1 VIQVI
6 KKNEELSVMTGG
18 ASDAGKFTNKA
29 PGVLKGVGSN
39 WNDVGF

>member
-1 VIQVI
+1 VI
-6 KKNEELSVMTGG
+6 KRDDPSAGMMSGLPDVSSSVKM
-18 ASDAGKFTNKA
+18 